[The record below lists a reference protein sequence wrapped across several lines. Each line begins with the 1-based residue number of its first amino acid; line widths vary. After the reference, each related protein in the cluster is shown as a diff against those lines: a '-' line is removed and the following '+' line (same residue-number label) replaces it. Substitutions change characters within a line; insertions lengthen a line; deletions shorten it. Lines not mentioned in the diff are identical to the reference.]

1 MSVTDHSSLLQSLQL
16 HDELQTAVDER
27 TLKIIDRRRRTAVVK
42 RRGWLVRRMLLAAD
56 VLGLVSALLLAEWLA
71 PAGDDVDAYSPVL
84 EILAFLATVPA
95 WVVITKLYGLY
106 DHDDERANHSTAD
119 DFGGV
124 FHMVTVC
131 TWLVIVVTY
140 LTGIAHPS
148 AQKLA
153 VFWAVAIALVCVAR
167 AAARTLARRNAAY
180 VQNTVIV
187 GAGDVGQLFAKKVLN
202 HPEYGINLVGFVDAK
217 PKERRKDLEH
227 VPLLGDIG
235 RLSAIVR
242 VLDVERVI
250 IAFSNDSHEETLEL
264 LRSVQDLDVQIDIVP
279 RLFEFVGSGL
289 EIHTIEGL
297 PLLGLPPLRLSRS
310 SRLLKRATDLVLTIP
325 ALLVL
330 APVFA
335 LLALMIKVD
344 SPGPVFFRQVRMGA
358 AGRTFRIFKFRS
370 MHADAENRKQEVA
383 HLNRHLAPGGDPR
396 MFKIVGDP
404 RVTRVGKLLR
414 RFSLDELPQLL
425 NVLVGQMS
433 LVGPR
438 PLILDEDQYVERWA
452 RQRLS
457 LKPGVTGPWQVLGR
471 SEIPFAEMVRLD
483 YLYVTRWSLMGDLRL
498 MALTIPALF
507 RRSTADLW
515 LPAPSA
521 AE

>member
-1 MSVTDHSSLLQSLQL
+1 MSVTNQTPLLQNLQL
-16 HDELQTAVDER
+16 QEELRSAVNER
-27 TLKIIDRRRRTAVVK
+27 TLQILDRRRRTAIVK

-56 VLGLVSALLLAEWLA
+56 VLGLVSALLLAQTVA
-71 PAGDDVDAYSPVL
+71 PVVDSADAYSPRL
-84 EILAFLATVPA
+84 EIFAFLLTVPA
-95 WVVITKLYGLY
+95 WIVITKLYGLY

-131 TWLVIVVTY
+131 TWLVFVVTY
-140 LTGIAHPS
+140 LGDIAHPTV
-148 AQKLA
+148 QKLV
-153 VFWAVAIALVCVAR
+153 VFWAAAIALVCLAR
-167 AAARTLARRNAAY
+167 AGARALARRNAAY
-180 VQNTVIV
+180 AQNTVIV

-217 PKERRKDLEH
+217 PKERQGDLED
-227 VPLLGDIG
+227 VALLGDAG
-235 RLSAIVR
+235 RLPAIVR
-242 VLDVERVI
+242 LLDVERVI
-250 IAFSNDSHEETLEL
+250 VAYSNDSHEETLEL
-264 LRSVQDLDVQIDIVP
+264 LRAVQDLEVQIDIVP
-279 RLFEFVGSGL
+279 RLFEFVGPGV
-289 EIHTIEGL
+289 EIHTVEGL

-310 SRLLKRATDLVLTIP
+310 SSLLKRTMDLALTIP
-325 ALLVL
+325 TLVVL
-330 APVFA
+330 TPVFA

-344 SPGPVFFRQVRMGA
+344 SPGPVFFRQVRVGT
-358 AGRTFRIFKFRS
+358 AGCTFRIFKFRS
-370 MHADAENRKQEVA
+370 MHADAEERKHEVA

-404 RVTRVGKLLR
+404 RVTRVGRLLR
-414 RFSLDELPQLL
+414 RSSLDELPQLL
-425 NVLVGQMS
+425 NVVIGQMS

-452 RQRLS
+452 RQRLN

-498 MALTIPALF
+498 MALTIPALA
-507 RRSTADLW
+507 RRATA
-515 LPAPSA
+515 A
-521 AE
+521 

>member
-1 MSVTDHSSLLQSLQL
+1 MSVTDRTPLRQSLQL
-16 HDELQTAVDER
+16 QEELRTTVGDR
-27 TLKIIDRRRRTAVVK
+27 TLQILDRRRRTAVIK

-56 VLGLVSALLLAEWLA
+56 VVGLVSALLVAQWLA
-71 PAGDDVDAYSPVL
+71 PSVDSVDAYSPRL
-84 EILAFLATVPA
+84 EIFAFLLTVPA
-95 WVVITKLYGLY
+95 WIVITKLYGLY

-131 TWLVIVVTY
+131 TWLVIVVTD
-140 LTGIAHPS
+140 LSDIANPT
-148 AQKLA
+148 AQKLV
-153 VFWAVAIALVCVAR
+153 VFWAAAIAFVCLAR
-167 AAARTLARRNAAY
+167 AGARALARRNVAY

-202 HPEYGINLVGFVDAK
+202 HPEYGINLVGFVDTK
-217 PKERRKDLEH
+217 PKERRNDLEG
-227 VPLLGDIG
+227 VALLGDAG
-235 RLSAIVR
+235 RLPAIVR
-242 VLDVERVI
+242 LLDVERVI

-264 LRSVQDLDVQIDIVP
+264 LRAVQDLEVQIDIVP
-279 RLFEFVGSGL
+279 RLFEFVGPGV
-289 EIHTIEGL
+289 EIHTVEGL
-297 PLLGLPPLRLSRS
+297 PLVGLPPLRLSRS
-310 SRLLKRATDLVLTIP
+310 SRLLKRATDLALTIP
-325 ALLVL
+325 TLVVF
-330 APVFA
+330 APVLA

-344 SPGPVFFRQVRMGA
+344 SSGPVFFRQVRVGA

-370 MHADAENRKQEVA
+370 MHADAEDRKHEFA
-383 HLNRHLAPGGDPR
+383 HLNRHLVPGGDPR
-396 MFKIVGDP
+396 MFKILGDP

-414 RFSLDELPQLL
+414 RFSLDELPQLF
-425 NVLVGQMS
+425 NVVVGQMS

-452 RQRLS
+452 RQRLN

-498 MALTIPALF
+498 MALTIPALC
-507 RRSTADLW
+507 RRATAV
-515 LPAPSA
+515 
-521 AE
+521 